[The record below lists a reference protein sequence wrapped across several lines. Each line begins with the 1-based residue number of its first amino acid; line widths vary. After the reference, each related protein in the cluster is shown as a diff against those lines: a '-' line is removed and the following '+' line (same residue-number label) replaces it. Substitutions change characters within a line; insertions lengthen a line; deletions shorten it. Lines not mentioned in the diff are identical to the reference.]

1 MGLLVAFP
9 QSSAGQVKT
18 VPDWHPGRDQG
29 LQVGHPPAPP
39 FEPVALQTVNEAQRP
54 VAFGAV
60 GVVGEW
66 AQATLQRIGPL
77 VGQPQGV
84 DSGVATSDAKVWARF
99 AFG

>member
-9 QSSAGQVKT
+9 QSSAGQVRT

-29 LQVGHPPAPP
+29 LQVEHPLAPP
-39 FEPVALQTVNEAQRP
+39 FEPVALQTVNGAQRP
-54 VAFGAV
+54 VAFGAI
-60 GVVGEW
+60 GVFEEW
-66 AQATLQRIGPL
+66 AEATLQSLGPL

-84 DSGVATSDAKVWARF
+84 DSGVAVSDAKAWVRS